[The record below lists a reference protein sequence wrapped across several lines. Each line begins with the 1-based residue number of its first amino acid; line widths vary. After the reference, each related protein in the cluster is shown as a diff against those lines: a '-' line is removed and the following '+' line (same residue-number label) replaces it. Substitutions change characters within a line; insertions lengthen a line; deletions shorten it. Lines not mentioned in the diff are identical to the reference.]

1 MAGAVPDAAAL
12 RRDAR
17 ARGGVFERSVAA
29 ASDIESSPGVR
40 RGRFRVGPVPRDA
53 NRRINKSDA
62 GYRIRNTFEK
72 LAGSRQNI
80 QIFYTICRLRTHT
93 TRSVA
98 PIFQGR
104 PKLKNARARAGVP
117 RKKWLG
123 PSSRRSVPRKLT
135 LCSSGGGFR
144 GASRC
149 PPGVTLD
156 DARASVDRGGGPRRG
171 GTFDVRAPS
180 RVRRPSRVDDGRRV
194 RASRAAHP
202 GRGERG
208 GGARGVPPRL
218 PPRPPGQGRERG
230 RVHRGEP
237 GVRGTQG
244 RFERRRSRGLGG
256 HSRWSVGTPARSLLH
271 RASGVLLP
279 VPRRPLA
286 LPSRGTRRPRPRLR
300 RTSPRET
307 RVDRSRGPRRSPPRP
322 RRRDPTPARRKKMVG
337 QHAPRVRV
345 IIRPGLLRRQTTLPP
360 APKRTRSRPRLPR
373 ERRPRLGRPG
383 RDRTKTMGRRGGA
396 RARTRSARARA
407 PRGGAGRRL
416 LRLAGKRRRRR
427 RSTTRRGDG
436 WERVEVVGT
445 EGRSRGGCESSLL
458 ERAFGGRVRSRSRA
472 RARRGTRLG
481 LRRRRGRR
489 WRNTSGDARTRTVS
503 AWVGTT
509 EFSPRP
515 GTGTGTGMEVV
526 AGSSPGTGRGGG

>member
-1 MAGAVPDAAAL
+1 M
-12 RRDAR
+12 
-17 ARGGVFERSVAA
+17 
-29 ASDIESSPGVR
+29 
-40 RGRFRVGPVPRDA
+40 PRDA

-156 DARASVDRGGGPRRG
+156 DARASVDRGAIPRRG
-171 GTFDVRAPS
+171 GTM
-180 RVRRPSRVDDGRRV
+180 RPV
-194 RASRAAHP
+194 SRAATVP
-202 GRGERG
+202 RRRWTSRPRVACCTS
-208 GGARGVPPRL
+208 GAWRARRRCARRSTAP

-345 IIRPGLLRRQTTLPP
+345 IIRPGLLRP
-360 APKRTRSRPRLPR
+360 
-373 ERRPRLGRPG
+373 
-383 RDRTKTMGRRGGA
+383 
-396 RARTRSARARA
+396 
-407 PRGGAGRRL
+407 
-416 LRLAGKRRRRR
+416 
-427 RSTTRRGDG
+427 
-436 WERVEVVGT
+436 
-445 EGRSRGGCESSLL
+445 
-458 ERAFGGRVRSRSRA
+458 
-472 RARRGTRLG
+472 
-481 LRRRRGRR
+481 
-489 WRNTSGDARTRTVS
+489 
-503 AWVGTT
+503 
-509 EFSPRP
+509 
-515 GTGTGTGMEVV
+515 
-526 AGSSPGTGRGGG
+526 